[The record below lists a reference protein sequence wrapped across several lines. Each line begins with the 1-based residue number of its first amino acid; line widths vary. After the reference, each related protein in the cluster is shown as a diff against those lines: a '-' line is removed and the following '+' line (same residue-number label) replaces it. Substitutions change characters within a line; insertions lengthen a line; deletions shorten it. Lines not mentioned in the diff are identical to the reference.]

1 MDVYS
6 LRSNISYLVL
16 DKRIWRRKQI
26 HFLCKTN
33 FHNEILFRETETD
46 LGERVSL
53 ETHFPA
59 FSRFFV
65 SNMSGHP
72 LRDIKNTSGNRED
85 FKRENSGLCWQDY
98 FVFFFMRLWSF
109 LGIEKIWSTQST
121 YRSSMT
127 INTRSSL
134 NSIISR
140 QKIKRK
146 QITIK
151 LGISYKVNQKEY
163 CWQDR
168 IKLIIEARIV
178 GQEER
183 CVRK

>member
-1 MDVYS
+1 MKY
-6 LRSNISYLVL
+6 YLE
-16 DKRIWRRKQI
+16 R
-26 HFLCKTN
+26 
-33 FHNEILFRETETD
+33 D
-46 LGERVSL
+46 LGARVSL

-72 LRDIKNTSGNRED
+72 LRDIKNTSGNREH
-85 FKRENSGLCWQDY
+85 FKRENSGLCWQEY
-98 FVFFFMRLWSF
+98 FVFFFYSKRLWSF
-109 LGIEKIWSTQST
+109 LGIEKILSTQST
-121 YRSSMT
+121 YRSNMS

-134 NSIISR
+134 NSSISR

-151 LGISYKVNQKEY
+151 LGISYTVNQKEY

-168 IKLIIEARIV
+168 IKLIIQARIV